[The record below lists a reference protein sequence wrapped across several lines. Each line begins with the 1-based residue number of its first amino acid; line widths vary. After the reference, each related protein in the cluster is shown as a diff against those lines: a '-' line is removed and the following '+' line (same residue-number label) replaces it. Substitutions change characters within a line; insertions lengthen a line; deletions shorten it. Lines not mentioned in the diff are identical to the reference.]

1 VVKSDRTPHKNITM
15 AINIPRLVKDL
26 LAETKN
32 ALLDLVT
39 NDAPRVVEAVDSY
52 IANAEG
58 RLTALMTSVAEGS
71 TIDFLLARLSE
82 EKDILESEVLS
93 FVVIGK
99 GIAENV
105 INKVQDIII
114 NAIANVLPGN
124 KIA

>member
-1 VVKSDRTPHKNITM
+1 M
-15 AINIPRLVKDL
+15 AINIPGLVKDL

-32 ALLDLVT
+32 ALLNLVT
-39 NDAPRVVEAVDSY
+39 NDAPQVIEAVDSY

-114 NAIANVLPGN
+114 NAIADVLPGN
-124 KIA
+124 KID